1 MVIVIVTENDVD
13 EQTKNDE
20 VDDMNETY
28 RQWRI

>member
-1 MVIVIVTENDVD
+1 MVIVIVTEHDVD